1 MVPAAPTR
9 KTPFYVV
16 MNAASGSSDGR
27 ERREGIEK
35 VLSEAGQRFEIRA
48 VDDPAQLDAIAL
60 EAADQAQKNAGAVIV
75 AGGDGTINT
84 VLQAVLPTGCLFGIL
99 PQGTFNYSGRA
110 HGIPLEIE
118 ASTRALID
126 AQVKPVQVG
135 LLNDR
140 AFLVNASVGLYPQLL
155 EEREAYKQQYGRNRA
170 VALWAGL
177 RTLMREQRQ
186 LTLEIEH
193 DDRVELIRTPTV
205 FVGNN
210 PLQLQQVGLPE
221 ADAVE
226 RRRLAAV
233 IVKPISNGALLSLA
247 VRGALGRLGDAANV
261 RDFEFKTLTVCPL
274 IRRQDTIRVATDGE
288 IWQARIPL
296 KFTVAPQ
303 WLHLLVPGGE
313 SATP

>member
-9 KTPFYVV
+9 ETPFYVV

-27 ERREGIEK
+27 QRREGIEK
-35 VLSEAGQRFEIRA
+35 VLSEAGQRFEIHA

-60 EAADQAQKNAGAVIV
+60 EAADQARKNAGAVIV

-118 ASTRALID
+118 ASTRALIN
-126 AQVKPVQVG
+126 AQVKLVQVG

-193 DDRVELIRTPTV
+193 DDSVELIRTPTV

-221 ADAVE
+221 ADAIE

-233 IVKPISNGALLSLA
+233 IVKPISNAALLSLA